1 MCPRLGRVAKPALYA
16 RDEILDAVV
25 QAAHVRGHDATVG
38 DVTALIGAPSGSIY
52 HRFGSRN
59 ELFVAAWMRAVRHFQ
74 STFAEVEDVDDP
86 VEAIVATGLLVP
98 RFCRAHPAQARMLTL
113 YRHANLIADPP
124 APLADELAVLNDPVA
139 MHVKALA
146 KRRYG
151 RTRNRGLALVALAAR
166 DTPYGM
172 VRGLIGGKIPSWMDE
187 PIAAAVRAIA
197 LLDDR

>member
-1 MCPRLGRVAKPALYA
+1 MAKPALYS

-25 QAAHVRGHDATVG
+25 RAVHERGHAAKVG
-38 DVTALIGAPSGSIY
+38 DVTAVLGAPSGSIY
-52 HRFGSRN
+52 HRFRSRN

-74 STFAEVEDVDDP
+74 STFAEVVDVDDP

-98 RFCRAHPAQARMLTL
+98 RFCRANPAEARMLTL
-113 YRHANLIADPP
+113 YRHAHLMDDPP
-124 APLADELAVLNDPVA
+124 VGLADELAVLNYPVA
-139 MHVKALA
+139 EHVAALA

-151 RTRNRGLALVALAAR
+151 RARKRGLALVALAAR
-166 DTPYGM
+166 DTPM
-172 VRGLIGGKIPSWMDE
+172 WMDE